1 MSREG
6 KDSRCEF
13 EVESYWIFLE
23 PIAIFYSFNNYI
35 STNCLSIIN
44 FFARCRQK
52 SFITFST
59 QLLMNG
65 FQNAYHSVL
74 VLFLTQ
80 TKSSEAET
88 FFSISY
94 DAKQVRISW
103 ENHLSTGFPLSYS
116 TKSII
121 TVARAVQNLGR
132 NWPLPAGQLNN
143 SKFFFIKL
151 AQTYDEQMVKISE
164 RYLKPLLSNS
174 KLTKFHWSR

>member
-1 MSREG
+1 M
-6 KDSRCEF
+6 
-13 EVESYWIFLE
+13 
-23 PIAIFYSFNNYI
+23 
-35 STNCLSIIN
+35 
-44 FFARCRQK
+44 
-52 SFITFST
+52 
-59 QLLMNG
+59 
-65 FQNAYHSVL
+65 L

-132 NWPLPAGQLNN
+132 NGLLQAGQLSNGKN
-143 SKFFFIKL
+143 FFIKL
-151 AQTYDEQMVKISE
+151 AQTCDKQMVKISE
-164 RYLKPLLSNS
+164 RYLIHCPPWTTKWAFCTFSCLKWPFGWQRSA
-174 KLTKFHWSR
+174 TKFGWFWITQKWFEISFWNFHHLFITCLC